1 MRALALLLF
10 LGLALAQVAKPVE
23 AFSQAVGP
31 LPPGGRLEVETRN
44 GRLLAVAY
52 QGPKNAAFLARL
64 VEKATGEPFGPA
76 LLDWY
81 AKNAKALEG
90 QRLKLN
96 LGEAYTLE
104 LALTEPMRARIAPRQ
119 VPESAFGQDRLVL
132 GREGPFLRV
141 FSDFQCP
148 YCQRLAQTVLPRL
161 KVLAEQGEV
170 RVSYRHFPLKEIHPE
185 ALPAAIASEC
195 AHRQGAFWPYHDR
208 LMQGRLG
215 NYLGLARALGLDQ
228 EAFARCLEDAG
239 VREAVEGERELALR
253 LGLRGTPTAFAGPFQ
268 VPNPLDLERV
278 LDYLVLAR

>member
-1 MRALALLLF
+1 MRALVPLLF

-23 AFSQAVGP
+23 AFQKALGA
-31 LPPGGRLEVETRN
+31 LPPGGKVEVEARN
-44 GRLLAVAY
+44 GRLLAATY
-52 QGPKNAAFLARL
+52 QGPKNAAFLAQM
-64 VEKATGEPFGPA
+64 VEKATGEAFGPA

-90 QRLKLN
+90 QRLVLN

-104 LALTEPMRARIAPRQ
+104 LTLTEPMRARIAPTQ

-132 GREGPFLRV
+132 GKGGPLLRV

-161 KVLAEQGEV
+161 KALAEKGEV

-185 ALPAAIASEC
+185 ALPAAMASEC
-195 AHRQGAFWPYHDR
+195 AHRQRAFWAYHDR

-215 NYLGLARALGLDQ
+215 DYLGLARSLGLD
-228 EAFARCLEDAG
+228 EKAFSACLQDPKVKE
-239 VREAVEGERELALR
+239 EVEGERALALR
-253 LGLRGTPTAFAGPFQ
+253 LGLRGTPTVFAGPFR
-268 VPNPLDLERV
+268 VPNPFDLEQV
-278 LDYLVLAR
+278 LDYLALAR